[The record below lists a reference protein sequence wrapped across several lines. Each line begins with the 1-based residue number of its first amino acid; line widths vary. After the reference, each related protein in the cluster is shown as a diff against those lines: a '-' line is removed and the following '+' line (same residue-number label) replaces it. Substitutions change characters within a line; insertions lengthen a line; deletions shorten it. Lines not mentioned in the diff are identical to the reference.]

1 MGVHLSA
8 APLARRP
15 AQAQTAS
22 NMNDFDSSVPVP
34 GFDPAPATPPVGFL
48 GEARKIAIDEA
59 LRVIPDT
66 LGILV
71 RSLGSYLSV
80 ALAVLLLYAV
90 VSFVLGLLFGPIPV
104 LDVVVL
110 DIGLPTALWMLF
122 YGWYRIIDTRET
134 TGRVVYRQLLDG
146 FTDDPLRL
154 AGGVLAIWVGT
165 TVALFLLATTAMV
178 IAAPGAFTGEQD
190 PVSAMM
196 RGGFV
201 FGLLTLI
208 GTIALSPMMSVQGT
222 YLATTAVGRIT
233 PWRALGLA
241 LRATLRNWIP
251 ITVVNALTMLAATLV
266 ALIVGVVV
274 GGIAGLLRSSL
285 VGMIIALPAMVLAM
299 ALMPIYGYAL
309 FKRMFYARPDDEI
322 EEARPSRMSTV
333 APPPEAFAPPPVDH
347 DAPWTL
353 ALLRALN
360 PIRFGALCSAYF
372 SAAGFHV
379 EDRHGLTDGSAR
391 FVLAAMSAPE
401 RPMMFVETVA
411 WGASVDLPRLRNFRE
426 ALTRNQMARG
436 TMVAASG
443 FSDDAHKDAAMNK
456 VRVIDGA
463 ELLTLI
469 LKLPADK
476 QQALRDAAFPPPAA

>member
-1 MGVHLSA
+1 
-8 APLARRP
+8 
-15 AQAQTAS
+15 
-22 NMNDFDSSVPVP
+22 MNDFDPSVPVP
-34 GFDPAPATPPVGFL
+34 GFDPAPATPPIGFL

-66 LGILV
+66 LNILL
-71 RSLGSYLSV
+71 RSLGTYLAV
-80 ALAVLLLYAV
+80 ALAVLILYAV

-104 LDVVVL
+104 LDVLVL

-134 TGRVVYRQLLDG
+134 TGRVAYRQLLDG

-154 AGGVLAIWVGT
+154 ASGVLAVWVGT
-165 TVALFLLATTAMV
+165 TIALFLLVLAAMV
-178 IAAPGAFTGEQD
+178 VVAPSAFASAQD
-190 PVSAMM
+190 PISAML

-201 FGLLTLI
+201 LGLLALI
-208 GTIALSPMMSVQGT
+208 GTIALSPLMSVQGT
-222 YLATTAVGRIT
+222 YLATTAVGQVGA
-233 PWRALGLA
+233 WQALGRA

-251 ITVVNALTMLAATLV
+251 ITVVNALTMLAATLI
-266 ALIVGVVV
+266 ALIVGVIV
-274 GGIAGLLRSSL
+274 GGIAGLLRSTL

-309 FKRMFYARPDDEI
+309 FKRMFYARPDEEI
-322 EEARPSRMSTV
+322 EEQARASRMTTV
-333 APPPEAFAPPPVDH
+333 APPPEAYAPPPVDH

-360 PIRFGALCSAYF
+360 PTRFGALCSTYF

-391 FVLAAMSAPE
+391 FVLAAQSAPE

-426 ALTRNQMARG
+426 ALTRNQVARG

-443 FSDDAHKDAAMNK
+443 FNEDALKDAAMNK

-469 LKLPADK
+469 LKLPAEK
-476 QQALRDAAFPPPAA
+476 QQALRDAAFPPPAV